1 MKKNDIVEVV
11 ITDISFPNKG
21 RGLVENIPIT
31 IKNTIPGQKVSAR
44 ITKKRDGAAE
54 GQLKEIL
61 ERSPLESE
69 KGCSHCDICGGCSY
83 QRLSYGE

>member
-31 IKNTIPGQKVSAR
+31 IKNTIPGQKFRHA
-44 ITKKRDGAAE
+44 
-54 GQLKEIL
+54 
-61 ERSPLESE
+61 
-69 KGCSHCDICGGCSY
+69 
-83 QRLSYGE
+83 

>member
-61 ERSPLESE
+61 ERSPLE
-69 KGCSHCDICGGCSY
+69 
-83 QRLSYGE
+83 LSLIHI